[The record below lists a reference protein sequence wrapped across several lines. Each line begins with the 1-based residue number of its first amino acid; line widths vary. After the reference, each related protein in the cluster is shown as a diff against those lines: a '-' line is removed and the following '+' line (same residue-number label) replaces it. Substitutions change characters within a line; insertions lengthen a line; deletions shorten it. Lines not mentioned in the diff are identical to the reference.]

1 LSISVISQ
9 QGIISLVR
17 KYFDTIIFSIF
28 YESLLDES
36 PFANLFK
43 QHITH
48 LNVSIDNSKL
58 KLLLVDDNENLY
70 AFISS
75 IFTNLT
81 DFSFTCHGLWRRYA
95 HLTIDDSCHT
105 NSFFQNIINLRIDVD
120 TLDDCLRL
128 LDGRLIYLRKFV
140 VSIYKIESSTFDAD
154 SKVKIWNR
162 NVCLSFYLNITIED
176 IN

>member
-1 LSISVISQ
+1 MSISVTSQ
-9 QGIISLVR
+9 QGIISPVR

-28 YESLLDES
+28 CQSRSDKS

-43 QHITH
+43 QRITH
-48 LNVSIDNSKL
+48 LNVSIDDSKL
-58 KLLLVDDNENLY
+58 KLLLVDGNENLY

-75 IFTNLT
+75 IFTNLI
-81 DFSFTCHGLWRRYA
+81 DFSFTCHGFWRRYA
-95 HLTIDDSCHT
+95 HLKIDDSHHK
-105 NSFFQNIINLRIDVD
+105 NSFLQNIINLRIDVD

-140 VSIYKIESSTFDAD
+140 VSIYKIESSTFDID
-154 SKVKIWNR
+154 SKVKVCER
-162 NVCLSFYLNITIED
+162 NICLSFYLNIIIED